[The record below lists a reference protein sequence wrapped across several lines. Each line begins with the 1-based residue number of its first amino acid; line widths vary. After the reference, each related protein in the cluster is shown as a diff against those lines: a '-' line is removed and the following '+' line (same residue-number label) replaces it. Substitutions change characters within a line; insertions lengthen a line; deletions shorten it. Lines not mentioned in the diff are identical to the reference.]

1 MKCRLLPV
9 LLCLLLLCACGEVT
23 DSPVFYCRVVLEE
36 GEGYTCADHVLT
48 VPRGQDAV
56 FSLRCADGY
65 TVTGADR
72 ADCSL
77 TPNANGGVT
86 LTVRNVRYTTV
97 VSLTVERSAAL
108 IRYDRNDGS
117 GAPPAEVPV
126 TPSHL
131 RWNTATQI
139 FTRPGCTLTGWSTA
153 PDGSGRCVGL
163 GSRIEPAERLTLYAR
178 WAEWSGAEQFRWR
191 EERGGATVTAYLG
204 EEETVAVPGE
214 LGGLPVRVIGA
225 GAFENAACETVIL
238 PDTLYTVE
246 DGAFRGCALG
256 TLCLFDNIRT
266 IGDPA
271 FEGCENLA
279 TLRLN
284 AAEPPVYSG
293 TYYDTFQD
301 KFDRLCALRD
311 RKKLVLF
318 SGSSTRF
325 GFDCAALDEVF
336 PDYEV
341 VNMGVFAYTSAMP
354 QLELILS
361 CMGEGDILLHCPEFD
376 ASREQ
381 FCVTNDLDEPFF
393 NMMESNYGA
402 LELLDLRRYGA
413 VFTPLGNYLSIKDPM
428 VKRSYA
434 LSASDFDEDG
444 VPVDSPSYNQ
454 YGDYIVYRPNAPT
467 ALPVYGAPIHYTA
480 GAFPKEEFLDP
491 LNAAY
496 RRFQEKGVR
505 VYFGYSPR
513 NAMALAEDST
523 PAARRELDRYLR
535 DNLCAPV
542 VTELEDSLWSGVYLY
557 GTDNHLSTQG
567 AAMRTEQIIAA
578 LRAQMEREGLEP

>member
-1 MKCRLLPV
+1 MTRRLLPA
-9 LLCLLLLCACGEVT
+9 LLCLLLLCACGGGD
-23 DSPVFYCRVVLEE
+23 DSSAFYCRVVLEE
-36 GEGYTCADHVLT
+36 GEGYTCADHVLSVT
-48 VPRGQDAV
+48 PGQDAV

-77 TPNANGGVT
+77 VPNANGGVT

-117 GAPPAEVPV
+117 GAPPVEVPV
-126 TPSHL
+126 TSSHL
-131 RWNTATQI
+131 RWNTATQL
-139 FTRPGCTLTGWSTA
+139 FTRPGYTLTGWSTT

-163 GSRIEPAERLTLYAR
+163 GRRIEPAEGLTLYAQ
-178 WAEWSGAEQFRWR
+178 WVQWSEPELFRWQL
-191 EERGGATVTAYLG
+191 EQGGITVTAYQG
-204 EEETVAVPGE
+204 TEETVVVPGE
-214 LGGLPVRVIGA
+214 LAGLPVRTIGA
-225 GAFENAACETVIL
+225 GAFENVPCETVIL

-256 TLCLFDNIRT
+256 TLYLFDSIRA

-271 FEGCENLA
+271 FEGCENLT

-284 AAEPPVYSG
+284 AVEPPVYSG

-301 KFDRLCALRD
+301 KFDRLSALKG

-325 GFDCAALDEVF
+325 GFDCAALDQAF

-341 VNMGVFAYTSAMP
+341 VNMGVFAYTNAMP

-361 CMGEGDILLHCPEFD
+361 CMDEGDILIHFPEFD

-381 FCVTNDLDEPFF
+381 FCTTDDLDEPFF

-413 VFTPLGNYLSIKDPM
+413 VFTPLGNYLSAKDPM
-428 VKRSYA
+428 VKKSYA
-434 LSASDFDEDG
+434 LSASDFDEEG
-444 VPVDSPSYNQ
+444 NPVDSPSYNQ

-467 ALPVYGAPIHYTA
+467 SLPVYGAPIHYTA
-480 GAFPKEEFLDP
+480 GVFPKETFLDP
-491 LNAAY
+491 LNAMY

-505 VYFGYSPR
+505 VYFGYAPR
-513 NAMALAEDST
+513 NALALSEDST
-523 PAARRELDRYLR
+523 PAARRELDQYLR
-535 DNLCAPV
+535 ENLCVPV
-542 VTELEDSLWSGVYLY
+542 ITPLEDSLWDGVYLY

-567 AAMRTEQIIAA
+567 AAMCTEKIIAA
-578 LRAQMEREGLEP
+578 LRIQAAAASK